1 MTKKPKVLLIGW
13 DAADWKL
20 IGPLIAKGQMPSLKK
35 IIDTGVY
42 GNMSTMNPPYSP
54 MLWTSVAT
62 GKMPDKHGVLGFI
75 EPTPDLKAIQPVTV
89 TSRKT
94 RALWN
99 IFHNQGLKSNL
110 ISWWPSFPAEPI
122 NGVVVT
128 DKFQKLKK
136 GQDLPPKLDE
146 GTIWPKAFSEQL
158 DALRITASDLTEQ
171 HILPFIPKAH
181 RIDQDN
187 SKFLLSFTKVLA
199 ENVNTHAAATNI
211 MRTTEWDFMAIYYD
225 LIDHMCH
232 AFMKFHPPKLG
243 AIPDH
248 LFDIFNEV
256 IVNTYKFQDM
266 MLGRALDLIDEDT
279 TVIVMSDHGYESGH
293 KRILKMPKYPAAPAL
308 EHRQFGMFAASG
320 PGIKRNEKAFGLSL
334 IDVAP
339 TILHIFDL
347 PIGRDMDG
355 KVALDIFEKPKE
367 PKYIDSWDTVKG
379 DFGES
384 INDSH
389 KNSLSDSAALD
400 QLIAL
405 GYIEKPDEDLGITVQ
420 KTQCDIKHNLAR
432 VYKGKKDYQQA
443 KQILLELIEEEDPID
458 VIPYYID
465 LLSLSFSENDYDNAE
480 HYLNQLKT
488 LDKELELNTYF
499 SEAKI
504 LVHKGQKTEAL
515 HMLQQAKDNSPNG
528 EVWFEIGK
536 IELQLEHYLRAQHA
550 FEQALSFEIDNA
562 RYHHALAKTF
572 LHLANYETAADHA
585 ITAIELIKFFP
596 EAHYTLG
603 VALEKLGH
611 DEDAKKA
618 YEMAAK
624 LKPKTHYR
632 AEKAL
637 ENTKT
642 FKANLSDKY
651 EGYYIKDQITIVS
664 GLPRSGTSL
673 MMQMLNKGGLE
684 ILTDYKREADTSNPK
699 GYYEYE
705 PVMTIHKD
713 NNWLHKAQNK
723 GVKVVAPLLK
733 HLDPKYRYKVIFM
746 NRDLTEI
753 VQSQQTMIG
762 KNKEI
767 LPIHLFEAY
776 QKELITVDTWKD
788 NEPHV
793 EMLYINYSDLFKDAN
808 NITKKINTFLGSSL
822 DTENMR
828 SCIDPSLYRN
838 KN

>member
-20 IGPLIAKGQMPSLKK
+20 IGPLLAKGQMPALQRL
-35 IIDTGVY
+35 IDCGVY

-62 GKMPDKHGVLGFI
+62 GKMPDKHGILGFV
-75 EPTPDLKAIQPVTV
+75 EPTPDKSTIRPITV

-128 DKFQKLKK
+128 DKFQKLRK
-136 GQDLPPKLDE
+136 GHKQPPPLEE
-146 GTIWPKAFSEQL
+146 GTVWPKTFTEQL
-158 DALRITASDLTEQ
+158 DALRISPSDLTEN
-171 HILPFIPKAH
+171 HILPFIPNAH
-181 RIDQDN
+181 RIDQEN

-199 ENVNTHAAATNI
+199 ENVNTHAAATNV
-211 MRTTEWDFMAIYYD
+211 MRTTEWDFMAVYYD

-243 AIPDH
+243 AVPDH

-266 MLGRALDLIDEDT
+266 MLGRTLDLIDEDT

-293 KRILKMPKYPAAPAL
+293 KRIIKMPKYPAAPAL
-308 EHRQFGMFAASG
+308 EHRQFGIFVAAG
-320 PGIKRNEKAFGLSL
+320 PNIKRNEKAFGLSL

-339 TILHIFDL
+339 TILHMFNL

-355 KVALDIFEKPKE
+355 KVALDIFETPKT
-367 PKYIDSWDTVKG
+367 PAYIDSWDTLSG

-384 INDSH
+384 IEGTTIATTSENTT
-389 KNSLSDSAALD
+389 LE

-405 GYIEKPDEDLGITVQ
+405 GYIEKPDEDLAVTVK

-432 VYKGKKDYQQA
+432 VYKGKKDYEQA
-443 KQILLELIEEEDPID
+443 KELLLELIDEPAPID

-465 LLSLSFSENDYDNAE
+465 LLSLSFSENDYEKAE
-480 HYLNQLKT
+480 YYLNQLKT
-488 LDKELELNTYF
+488 LDKQLELNTYF

-504 LVHKGQKTEAL
+504 LVYKGKKTEAL
-515 HMLQQAKDNSPNG
+515 RTLQQAKDNAPNG

-550 FEQALSFEIDNA
+550 FELALSFEIDNA

-611 DEDAKKA
+611 SDAAQKA

-637 ENTKT
+637 ENIQSFKT
-642 FKANLSDKY
+642 NLKDKY
-651 EGYYIKDQITIVS
+651 EGIYIKNQITIVS

-673 MMQMLNKGGLE
+673 MMQMLDKGGVD
-684 ILTDYKREADTSNPK
+684 ILSDGKRKADISNPK

-705 PVMTIHKD
+705 PVMAIHKD
-713 NNWLHKAQNK
+713 NTWLSKAQNK
-723 GVKVVAPLLK
+723 GLKVVAPLLK

-753 VQSQQTMIG
+753 LQSQQTMIG
-762 KNKEI
+762 KNKDV
-767 LPIHLFEAY
+767 LPIHLLEAY
-776 QKELITVDTWKD
+776 QKELITIDTWKD
-788 NEPHV
+788 NEPYV
-793 EMLYINYSDLFKDAN
+793 ELLYVNYSDLFTNAKA
-808 NITKKINTFLGSSL
+808 ITQQIHTFLGTPL
-822 DTENMR
+822 DTKAMR
-828 SCIDPSLYRN
+828 SCIDATLYRN
-838 KN
+838 KV